1 MERIQHLAID
11 VDDQRYH
18 GYLIS
23 EGGVPGIEFSVPPEI
38 GALVKKIEA
47 IRDPKADL
55 RICYEATYI
64 GFFLQRQLAKR
75 GYHCDV
81 IAPSLTPR
89 KPGEHVKTDRLD
101 CRKLAE
107 YYQKGLLTLIHIPD
121 ESQEKVR
128 SFVRSRE
135 FLVAQLASLRRHIL
149 ASCRRIGLDYQQNQ
163 GRQTKRSH
171 WAMPHR
177 EWLWKQIKEMRLD
190 ELKTNL
196 EMLLLEMERLEQ
208 RVAEYDA
215 NIRRIAEHPDYQKSV
230 KALCC
235 YRGLDILS
243 AMTLICELGDIRRFD
258 HPKRLAAYAGMSIVK
273 YSSGGHERRFHISK
287 TGNRFIRTTVIEAC
301 QSIGNIPP
309 HISAQLAKRRQ
320 GAEKVWI
327 EIADRAM
334 ARLHQKAQHLWH
346 ANKPRNKIKV
356 ACARELLCFIWES
369 LRTVA
374 AGA

>member
-1 MERIQHLAID
+1 MKRIQHLAID
-11 VDDQRYH
+11 VDDKRFH
-18 GYLIS
+18 GYLVS
-23 EGGVPGIEFSVPPEI
+23 EDNAPGIEFNVPPQA

-47 IRDPKADL
+47 IRDSKVDL
-55 RICYEATYI
+55 KICYEATYV
-64 GFFLQRQLAKR
+64 GFSLQRQLAKR

-128 SFVRSRE
+128 GFIRSRE
-135 FLVAQLASLRRHIL
+135 FLVAQLGALRRHIL
-149 ASCRRIGLDYQQNQ
+149 ASCRRVGLDYRQDR
-163 GRQTKRSH
+163 GRQANVSH
-171 WAMPHR
+171 WTIPHR
-177 EWLWKQIKEMRLD
+177 QWLWKRIKAMISD
-190 ELKTNL
+190 ELKINL

-208 RVAEYDA
+208 RVTEYDA
-215 NIRRIAEHPDYQKSV
+215 NIRRIAEHPDYQRAV

-235 YRGLDILS
+235 YRGLDVLS
-243 AMTLICELGDIRRFD
+243 AMTLICELGDIQRFD
-258 HPKRLAAYAGMSIVK
+258 HPKRLAAYAGMSIVE

-287 TGNRFIRTTVIEAC
+287 TGNRFIRTTVVEAC
-301 QSIGNIPP
+301 QSIGNAPP
-309 HISAQLAKRRQ
+309 RISSQLAKRRQ
-320 GAEKVWI
+320 GAEKAWI

-334 ARLHQKAQHLWH
+334 ARLHQKAVHLWR

-369 LRTVA
+369 LRAVA
-374 AGA
+374 ATA